1 MCMSALCEYVS
12 IFMSSLMHVNIHV
25 GVVVVVV
32 SVSVFVFV
40 CFSKHVHH
48 AEPSEHDLALPD
60 LIRPATSI
68 QKTHFSTMVCVFK
81 AVCISG
87 VDAYTYYYEF
97 ILSAFTH
104 SVSDL

>member
-32 SVSVFVFV
+32 SVSVFV

-81 AVCISG
+81 AVCI
-87 VDAYTYYYEF
+87 
-97 ILSAFTH
+97 
-104 SVSDL
+104 